1 MVQQVKDLALP
12 LLWLRSLLWHRF
24 GSWPGNVHML
34 QARPKKKKKKKR
46 ELEHPFQRPCL
57 DPAAFRPL
65 NWT

>member
-34 QARPKKKKKKKR
+34 QARPKKKKESWSTHSR
-46 ELEHPFQRPCL
+46 G
-57 DPAAFRPL
+57 PAL
-65 NWT
+65 TLLLSVL